1 MNTIK
6 NLSFLMLLLFS
17 MQSQAYNNADFAQDV
32 GGDKQAHFIVGAVIS
47 LSLYTFTPLTLKQ
60 SFYAGV
66 LAGLAKEVADRKT
79 TGFNMKDFAATA
91 AGSGAVFIVYKWE
104 F

>member
-1 MNTIK
+1 MFKTAIFY
-6 NLSFLMLLLFS
+6 LFLLCCT
-17 MQSQAYNNADFAQDV
+17 QVQAYNNADFVQDV
-32 GGDKQAHFIVGAVIS
+32 GGDKQAHFIVGAVIT

-60 SFYAGV
+60 SFSAGV

-79 TGFNMKDFAATA
+79 TGFNMRDFAATA
-91 AGSGAVFIVYKWE
+91 AGSGAVFAAYKWR